1 MNRRTIV
8 RFAAR
13 AVTLAVAGGLAAA
26 AVPQDAAAQSW
37 PSRPITVVVPFTPG
51 TAVDISAR
59 VVMDEVSRQVGQP
72 IVVENRGGAGSTI
85 GTNVVAKAAPDGHTI
100 LVTGS
105 MASAHATFKSLPY
118 DTLGDFVGVISLGL
132 QPLVLVTSPSKGF
145 KTLADLI
152 KAAKAGQLTYASAG
166 IGSATHLALE
176 RFRLSAGFQ
185 AQHVPFRGAPEGLRE
200 VIAGRVDF
208 YSVPLP
214 PALPLIKDGKLV
226 ALAVSADKRATVLPD
241 VPTTVELGHKD
252 SAYYLYGGVYMHSKT
267 PAAVVQRLHQEIGKA
282 LQVPAVQQRMRQ
294 IGAEPMPMSQP
305 EFDKYFRADVAANV
319 KLAKDANIPQQ

>member
-1 MNRRTIV
+1 MKHSIV
-8 RFAAR
+8 RLHVRAAVMAVAAGVIAISVTQGAR
-13 AVTLAVAGGLAAA
+13 AQA
-26 AVPQDAAAQSW
+26 W
-37 PSRPITVVVPFTPG
+37 PNKPITVVVPFTPG

-72 IVVENRGGAGSTI
+72 VVVENRGGAGSTI

-100 LVTGS
+100 LVSGS
-105 MASAHATFKSLPY
+105 MASAHAMFANLPY
-118 DTLGDFVGVISLGL
+118 DTLRDFTGVISLGL
-132 QPLVLVTSPSKGF
+132 QPLVIVASPDKGF

-152 KAAKAGQLTYASAG
+152 KAAKSGSATYASAG

-185 AQHVPFRGAPEGLRE
+185 AQHIPFRGAPEGLRE

-241 VPTTVELGHKD
+241 VPTTVELGHKG
-252 SAYYLYGGVYMHSKT
+252 SAYYLYGGVYVHAKT
-267 PAAVVQRLHQEIGKA
+267 DAAIVQRLHAEIAKA
-282 LQVPAVQQRMRQ
+282 LAVPAVKDRLAR
-294 IGAEPMPMSQP
+294 IGSEPMPMSQA
-305 EFDKYFRADVAANV
+305 EFDKYFRADVAANLQLV
-319 KLAKDANIPQQ
+319 KDAQIPRQ